1 MNESDLLSSSIV
13 STDPTDLM
21 GKLTVKAD
29 WNWTDCSNNAVIY
42 TDPLLATST
51 GGYYSNLST
60 NLFTD
65 HMFSSEGVLE
75 IIKSGFET
83 YGFEFNGINSIQE
96 KETSQDIRGWV
107 SAGFLENNKYCGI
120 FHPWLSLV
128 SSYTLP
134 KSIILTVKEDSYF
147 ENFSV
152 KILLDNN
159 LVLIDSLS
167 GIVHIVQEMLLE
179 NLQKAINNI
188 NEKFESKTTT
198 NVYSVGRQGTTS
210 SNYWT
215 NGVYYS
221 NFDADTSISVNN
233 SGFQG
238 ITIN

>member
-1 MNESDLLSSSIV
+1 MNDNDLLSSSV
-13 STDPTDLM
+13 SSTDLT
-21 GKLTVKAD
+21 GKLSTVKVNWAD
-29 WNWTDCSNNAVIY
+29 YANNAVIY
-42 TDPLLATST
+42 TDPLLASST

-60 NLFTD
+60 NLLSTD
-65 HMFSSEGVLE
+65 HMFSSEDILE

-83 YGFEFNGINSIQE
+83 HGFEFNEINSIQE
-96 KETSQDIRGWV
+96 KETSQNILGWV

-179 NLQKAINNI
+179 NLQKAINDI
-188 NEKFESKTTT
+188 NEKFGSETTT

-215 NGVYYS
+215 NGFYYS

-233 SGFQG
+233 SG
-238 ITIN
+238 TIN

>member
-1 MNESDLLSSSIV
+1 MNDSDLLSSVV
-13 STDPTDLM
+13 STD
-21 GKLTVKAD
+21 LTTGELTTAKID
-29 WNWTDCSNNAVIY
+29 WTDCSNNAVIY

-60 NLFTD
+60 DLFTD
-65 HMFSSEGVLE
+65 HMFSSEGILE

-96 KETSQDIRGWV
+96 KETSQDILGWV

-179 NLQKAINNI
+179 NLQKAINDI
-188 NEKFESKTTT
+188 NEKFEPKTTT

-221 NFDADTSISVNN
+221 NFDADTLISVNN
-233 SGFQG
+233 FSSQE